1 MKTKHNNKIITA
13 VIMLFVLVGM
23 LSMSFVNYTQD
34 DKKKKPWVVPEK
46 SKTVKNPVKS
56 DDANI
61 ASGKALYSKHCKSCH
76 GTAGKG
82 DGPKSKELDTPCGDF
97 TAKEFQAQT
106 EGEIFYKVKEGRDDM
121 PSFKKKIPDDNDI
134 WTLVNYV
141 RSLAGGEAKKK

>member
-1 MKTKHNNKIITA
+1 MKSKQNHTTIPAVTT
-13 VIMLFVLVGM
+13 VIMLFVFVAM

-46 SKTVKNPVKS
+46 SKAIKSPVKS
-56 DDANI
+56 DKETL
-61 ASGKALYSKHCKSCH
+61 ASGKTLYNKYCKSCH

-106 EGEIFYKVKEGRDDM
+106 EGEIFYKAKEGRDDM

-134 WTLVNYV
+134 WTVVAFV
-141 RSLAGGEAKKK
+141 RSLSEAK